1 MSAVIGNDVGQVR
14 NWCEIANH
22 GISLARAEEM
32 VIARFMI
39 DDRFDC
45 GEIRYRAW
53 GHIDGVAYCLAFTVR
68 GGKVRPISLRRAHAK
83 EIKRHVP
90 QDEI

>member
-1 MSAVIGNDVGQVR
+1 MGNAFDVAKDAS
-14 NWCEIANH
+14 NIADH

-39 DDRFDC
+39 DDRFDY

-53 GHIDGVAYCLAFTVR
+53 AISMALPTVSSSPFETARCARSAFAAPT
-68 GGKVRPISLRRAHAK
+68 PRR
-83 EIKRHVP
+83 
-90 QDEI
+90 